1 MQHNDLSII
10 IVNYNNPELIDACL
24 RSIDKHLAGLKK
36 EIIVVDNNSKIQNL
50 AVHIEQY
57 PELRV
62 IYLSDNMGF
71 GFANNVGVKNATG
84 SLLFLLNSD
93 AVFLD
98 NTFETMLS
106 KFRIIPPGEI
116 WGPRLMSPDGSFQ
129 QSYSREIDFISFLTI
144 YSECYLCVKVL
155 KIANQHKYQ
164 NLEFVET
171 TEVQVI
177 YGAAMLINKLDYER
191 MGGFAQKFFM
201 YFEDI
206 EFCDRFRHTFG
217 GRVRFVPIA
226 TLIHGSQGSSRGSSI
241 RFIFRK
247 SRYIYGI
254 RKFGYFAMFVVIPLD
269 IIFWCFESILRIA
282 ISCFNILQLKR
293 WIYFK

>member
-1 MQHNDLSII
+1 MQNMDLSII
-10 IVNYNNPELIDACL
+10 IVNYNNPELIEACL
-24 RSIDKHLAGLKK
+24 RSIDNHLAGLKK

-50 AVHIEQY
+50 AVHIEHY

-93 AVFLD
+93 AEFLD

-106 KFRIIPPGEI
+106 KFRVIPPGEI

-155 KIANQHKYQ
+155 KLASQHKYQ
-164 NLEFVET
+164 SIEFVET

-177 YGAAMLINKLDYER
+177 YGAAMLINKSDYER
-191 MGGFAQKFFM
+191 MGGFSQKFFL
-201 YFEDI
+201 YFEDVD
-206 EFCDRFRHTFG
+206 FCDRFRHTFG
-217 GRVRFVPIA
+217 GLVRFVPMT

-254 RKFGYFAMFVVIPLD
+254 GKFGYLAMFVIIPLD
-269 IIFWCFESILRIA
+269 IIFWLFESILRIA
-282 ISCFNILQLKR
+282 ISYIQIQQQKR
-293 WIYFK
+293 

>member
-1 MQHNDLSII
+1 MQNNDLSII
-10 IVNYNNPELIDACL
+10 IVNYNNPELIEACL
-24 RSIDKHLAGLKK
+24 RSIDNHLAGLKK

-50 AVHIEQY
+50 AVHIEHY

-93 AVFLD
+93 AEFLD
-98 NTFETMLS
+98 NTFEAMLS
-106 KFRIIPPGEI
+106 KFRISPPGEI
-116 WGPRLMSPDGSFQ
+116 WGPRLMSADGSFQ

-155 KIANQHKYQ
+155 KLANQHKYQ
-164 NLEFVET
+164 NIEFVET

-177 YGAAMLINKLDYER
+177 YGAAMLINKSDYER
-191 MGGFAQKFFM
+191 MGGFSQKFFL
-201 YFEDI
+201 YFEDVD
-206 EFCDRFRHTFG
+206 FCDRFRHTFG
-217 GRVRFVPIA
+217 GLVRFVPMT

-254 RKFGYFAMFVVIPLD
+254 GKFGYLAMFVIIPLD
-269 IIFWCFESILRIA
+269 IIFWLFESILRIA
-282 ISCFNILQLKR
+282 ISYIQIQQQKR
-293 WIYFK
+293 

>member
-1 MQHNDLSII
+1 MQNNDLSII
-10 IVNYNNPELIDACL
+10 IVNYNNPELIEACL

-50 AVHIEQY
+50 AVHIEHY

-93 AVFLD
+93 AEFLD
-98 NTFETMLS
+98 NTFEAMLS
-106 KFRIIPPGEI
+106 KFRISPPGEI
-116 WGPRLMSPDGSFQ
+116 WGPRLMSADGSFQ

-155 KIANQHKYQ
+155 KLANQHKYQ
-164 NLEFVET
+164 NIEFVET

-177 YGAAMLINKLDYER
+177 YGAAMLINKSDYER
-191 MGGFAQKFFM
+191 MGGFSQKFFL
-201 YFEDI
+201 YFEDVD
-206 EFCDRFRHTFG
+206 FCDRFRHTFG
-217 GRVRFVPIA
+217 GLVRFVPMT

-254 RKFGYFAMFVVIPLD
+254 GKFGYLAMFVIIPLD
-269 IIFWCFESILRIA
+269 IIFWLFESILRIA
-282 ISCFNILQLKR
+282 ISYIQIQQQKR
-293 WIYFK
+293 

>member
-1 MQHNDLSII
+1 MQNNDLSII
-10 IVNYNNPELIDACL
+10 IVNYNNPELIEACL
-24 RSIDKHLAGLKK
+24 RSIDKYLAGLKK

-50 AVHIEQY
+50 AVHIEHY

-93 AVFLD
+93 AEFLD

-106 KFRIIPPGEI
+106 KFRVIPPGEI
-116 WGPRLMSPDGSFQ
+116 WGPRLMSADGSFQ

-155 KIANQHKYQ
+155 KLASQHKYQ
-164 NLEFVET
+164 SIEFVET

-177 YGAAMLINKLDYER
+177 YGAAMLINKSDYER
-191 MGGFAQKFFM
+191 MGGFSQKFFL
-201 YFEDI
+201 YFEDVD
-206 EFCDRFRHTFG
+206 FCDRFRHTFG
-217 GRVRFVPIA
+217 GLVRFVPMT

-254 RKFGYFAMFVVIPLD
+254 GKFGYLAMFVIIPLD
-269 IIFWCFESILRIA
+269 IIFWLFESILRIA
-282 ISCFNILQLKR
+282 ISYIQIQQQKR
-293 WIYFK
+293 